1 MCQKKPSKNHNQNK
15 WIAIILGGRHTRPLF
30 FLLHA
35 YQVPS
40 PAWNKPLASIW
51 CTPRATWTVSWNEW
65 NIYCAGVCVCV
76 AVCLFIWFICWAP
89 PYPCTTVVGA
99 FVHFFGE
106 VLFDFRSLGK
116 KVSFFT
122 STSHR
127 GAASTIKRDSGSKK
141 KHPSR
146 WQRPSGPAVQ
156 TFWASTR
163 RRRRWLAPVVLFVVG
178 WVLSSAARQV
188 PFPCALVHL
197 LRVCRRELWH
207 GCWLLVAGRATIS

>member
-1 MCQKKPSKNHNQNK
+1 MVYSTCYVDC
-15 WIAIILGGRHTRPLF
+15 ILKRVKHILCGGLCLCGCVSVYLIH
-30 FLLHA
+30 LL
-35 YQVPS
+35 S
-40 PAWNKPLASIW
+40 
-51 CTPRATWTVSWNEW
+51 TTVSLHN
-65 NIYCAGVCVCV
+65 CCRC
-76 AVCLFIWFICWAP
+76 F
-89 PYPCTTVVGA
+89 CT
-99 FVHFFGE
+99 FFFGE

>member
-15 WIAIILGGRHTRPLF
+15 LIAIILGGRHTRPLF

-65 NIYCAGVCVCV
+65 NIYCAGVCV

-99 FVHFFGE
+99 FVHFFFGE

-127 GAASTIKRDSGSKK
+127 GASTTTRDSRSKK
-141 KHPSR
+141 KHPSGGNDH
-146 WQRPSGPAVQ
+146 PDLLFKLSGPVPGGGGGGG
-156 TFWASTR
+156 
-163 RRRRWLAPVVLFVVG
+163 LL
-178 WVLSSAARQV
+178 LSSYLSSVGFFRLPLV
-188 PFPCALVHL
+188 KFPFHALSFTFC
-197 LRVCRRELWH
+197 VCV
-207 GCWLLVAGRATIS
+207 GASSGTVCWLLLAGRATIS